1 MATIRFN
8 GLENIIRRAG
18 VASDKAAH
26 TVALRVKEDTSP
38 FVPARNGILDRNTK
52 VEKNKIIYDSP
63 YAHYLY
69 VGKLYVDPKTGS
81 PVVSSGQTKVAT
93 SRDLVFSQAMHGQ
106 AQSHWFEAS
115 KAQNLDKWIEA
126 AKKAVKHEL

>member
-26 TVALRVKEDTSP
+26 TVALQVKKDTSP
-38 FVPARNGILDRNTK
+38 FVPALTGSLDARTR
-52 VEKNKIIYDSP
+52 VEKDKIIYPGP
-63 YAHYLY
+63 YARFLY
-69 VGKLYVDPKTGS
+69 EGKIMVDPNTGS
-81 PVVSSGQTKVAT
+81 PWAQKGTTKMLT
-93 SRDLVFSQAMHGQ
+93 SRDLVFSRAMHAN

-126 AKKAVKHEL
+126 AKKEVKHEF